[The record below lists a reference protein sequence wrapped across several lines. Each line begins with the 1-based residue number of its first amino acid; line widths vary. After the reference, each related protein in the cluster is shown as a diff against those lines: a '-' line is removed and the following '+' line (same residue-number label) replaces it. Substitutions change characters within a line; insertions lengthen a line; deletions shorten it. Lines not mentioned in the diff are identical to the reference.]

1 MVRHWDRQQ
10 REVVKSL
17 SLEVLKNHGDM
28 ALRDMGMVAMG
39 WWLDLMILEVF
50 SNLNDSMNTVKDW
63 NINSNKDL
71 ERACETGDLIL
82 ASPFFT
88 YDCCLG
94 CEVLRSWKGQESECW
109 DHLDCGQSVAA
120 LTLN

>member
-39 WWLDLMILEVF
+39 
-50 SNLNDSMNTVKDW
+50 
-63 NINSNKDL
+63 
-71 ERACETGDLIL
+71 
-82 ASPFFT
+82 
-88 YDCCLG
+88 
-94 CEVLRSWKGQESECW
+94 
-109 DHLDCGQSVAA
+109 
-120 LTLN
+120 

>member
-82 ASPFFT
+82 IVAWAARCS
-88 YDCCLG
+88 DH
-94 CEVLRSWKGQESECW
+94 EKGKRVNAGITW
-109 DHLDCGQSVAA
+109 TVGNL
-120 LTLN
+120 